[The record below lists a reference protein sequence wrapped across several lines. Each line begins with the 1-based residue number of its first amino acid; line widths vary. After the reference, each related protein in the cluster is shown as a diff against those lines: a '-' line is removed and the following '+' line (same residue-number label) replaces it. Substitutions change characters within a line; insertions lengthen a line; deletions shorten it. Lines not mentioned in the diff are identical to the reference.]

1 MYIPDSKNRAKRG
14 KIKGWSYASRR
25 RLRQLLVSAD
35 LKVPSYLFG
44 ATFTCP
50 WSEDDWA
57 NVGSDWRLAMQA
69 FNMAFTR
76 AFKDGSM
83 VYRTELQQRG
93 APHLHAVV
101 YMPKDGSWIPQPLKG
116 IEEGAEAWMKM
127 KLRELWGRVMMRRP
141 WTEKAAKGGFD
152 KRGVFVESLRE
163 NKANAMRYV
172 CDHASKRKQAQLG
185 WEGRQWGVIGG
196 KNLVKDEAITHD
208 FSERASLIY
217 ARLVSRLIRYRIRDG
232 RGPFGSWLSKRRSM
246 LGTVIA
252 SRITRNRLWDFANQ
266 EARRNPG
273 KPREHAELLGQV
285 VGLLD

>member
-35 LKVPSYLFG
+35 LAGPSLLFG
-44 ATFTCP
+44 VTLTCP
-50 WSEDDWA
+50 WDVKEWGT
-57 NVGSDWRLAMQA
+57 VGEDWRLAMMAFSQA
-69 FNMAFTR
+69 FIRT
-76 AFKDGSM
+76 FKSGSM

-101 YMPKDGSWIPQPLKG
+101 YLPKDGDWIPPILRG
-116 IEEGAEAWMKM
+116 IEDGAEAFLKM
-127 KLRELWGRVMMRRP
+127 EVRRLWSRAMSRLP
-141 WTEKAAKGGFD
+141 WTENAAKGAFD
-152 KRGVFVESLRE
+152 KRGVFVDSLRE

-196 KNLVKDEAITHD
+196 KNLVKDKAITHD
-208 FSERASLIY
+208 CSERASLIY
-217 ARLVSRLIRYRIRDG
+217 ARLVSRLVRYRIRDG
-232 RGPFGSWLSKRRSM
+232 RGPFGSWLSHRRPN

-252 SRITRNRLWDFANQ
+252 SRITRNRLWEFANR
-266 EARRNPG
+266 EAERTPG
-273 KPREHAELLGQV
+273 KPLEHAELLGQV
-285 VGLLD
+285 VGLLE